1 MPCLNNARFHLHQ
14 VKQPQTYYPA
24 TYERNNMKIIEL
36 LVISMTLALASAEA
50 AQAATAVTV
59 YKSPTC
65 GCCEKY
71 VDYLRDNGFAV
82 KAIDQNDMDGIK
94 KRYGVT
100 RVASCHTALVNGY
113 VVEGHVP
120 VSAINKLL
128 KEKPAIAGISVP
140 GMPMNSPGMGEMKK
154 GTLTVY
160 S

>member
-1 MPCLNNARFHLHQ
+1 MPTEILTRR
-14 VKQPQTYYPA
+14 KS
-24 TYERNNMKIIEL
+24 MKLWIRICTVL
-36 LVISMTLALASAEA
+36 LTLSSAVALAG
-50 AQAATAVTV
+50 QAVTV

-65 GCCEKY
+65 GCCKKY
-71 VDYLRDNGFAV
+71 VDYLRENGFAV
-82 KAIDQNDMDGIK
+82 TAIDQNDMDSVK

-128 KEKPAIAGISVP
+128 KEKPAIVGISAP

-160 S
+160 RIPKAGETPTVFSVE

>member
-1 MPCLNNARFHLHQ
+1 
-14 VKQPQTYYPA
+14 
-24 TYERNNMKIIEL
+24 MKL
-36 LVISMTLALASAEA
+36 LTRICAMAMLFNSAAALAGP
-50 AQAATAVTV
+50 AVTV

-71 VDYLRDNGFAV
+71 ASYLRENGFAV
-82 KAIDQNDMDGIK
+82 TAIDQNDMDSIK
-94 KRYGVT
+94 KHYGVT

-128 KEKPAIAGISVP
+128 KDKPAITGISVP

-154 GTLTVY
+154 GTLAVY
-160 S
+160 NIPKNGEDPKVFSIE